1 MGQLGWQDMGTYL
14 RLSEGQLMD
23 IRNGVELGGGATG
36 SDVAYDAVSWD
47 NNSDVQTKN
56 AVRDKIEAIE
66 LEIAGITG
74 FTYKGLLTLSSEM
87 NLPAATINDVYIA
100 DGTSYWIGG
109 DRTAGQYIN
118 AGDILICIATVL
130 EGTWAQKGGSWN
142 IQRKMISMP
151 DGDRQIEA
159 ASNTS
164 LTIDAG
170 DNSLAV
176 LANVWNKVENGVASP
191 IGGPIEYVMTASG
204 ALPAAN
210 CYCGLLNN
218 YGMTD
223 ADCTITL
230 PAAAKGMSFLVVLGA
245 ARAKYWRLDPAA
257 GDSIYLDGVTT
268 GDGKYVGLA
277 AAAIGK
283 SIQFVAFHRQ
293 KIRY

>member
-1 MGQLGWQDMGTYL
+1 
-14 RLSEGQLMD
+14 MD
-23 IRNGVELGGGATG
+23 IRNGVELGGATG
-36 SDVAYDAVSWD
+36 SDVAYDATSWD
-47 NNSDVQTKN
+47 DNTDVPTKN
-56 AVRDKIEAIE
+56 AVRDKIEAME
-66 LEIAGITG
+66 LEIAGVG
-74 FTYKGLLTLSSEM
+74 LTYKGLLTLSSEM
-87 NLPAATINDVYIA
+87 NLPAATIGDWYIA

-109 DRTAGQYIN
+109 DRTSGEYVN

-130 EGTWAQKGGSWN
+130 EGTWAQKGGSWS

-151 DGDRQIEA
+151 DGDRQLEMT
-159 ASNTS
+159 SNTS

-176 LANVWNKVENGVASP
+176 LANVWNKVENGEASP
-191 IGGPIEYVMTASG
+191 IGGPLEYVITASG

-210 CYCGLLNN
+210 CYCGLINN

-257 GDSIYLDGVTT
+257 GDSIYLDGTTT

-283 SIQFVAFHRQ
+283 SIQFVAF
-293 KIRY
+293 KTGASAYDWFASIINGSWVAEA